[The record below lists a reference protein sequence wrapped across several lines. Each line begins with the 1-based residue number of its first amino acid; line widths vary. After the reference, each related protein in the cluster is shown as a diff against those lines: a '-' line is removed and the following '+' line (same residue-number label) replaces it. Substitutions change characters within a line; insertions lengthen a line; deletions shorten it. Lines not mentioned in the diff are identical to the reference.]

1 MGCYPAGHCQK
12 MGVCSAVLSTYQTKT
27 KTTTKAVCPDPDTG
41 MSHGRH
47 PTQIPGKSMP
57 PTVGA
62 GMGQSYQTLQ
72 PKQELPPYQQSVMP
86 QKAVIS
92 HPPPRAV
99 EEAQKIAQAA
109 TMQAVESAV
118 PMDPVYHIHS
128 KVFPNSSL
136 PIWPHRLDQWR
147 LL

>member
-1 MGCYPAGHCQK
+1 MPFCRHIKLKLRPQQRQFAQTQTP
-12 MGVCSAVLSTYQTKT
+12 VCRMAATQRQSMQ
-27 KTTTKAVCPDPDTG
+27 PQP
-41 MSHGRH
+41 
-47 PTQIPGKSMP
+47 QIPGKSMP

-109 TMQAVESAV
+109 TMQAVGSAV